1 MNDCQQIFCSNC
13 KEYRVVFE
21 LLEEWQIYNVPETV
35 RGYEYNGREECPEC
49 ENTIMLGTYVIEDIE
64 LFTCS
69 IGELIAEKISETE
82 IGECQYCNENIILYT
97 QKHGDPSD
105 LENVR
110 TLVEGHGFPTDISSE
125 IYLNIH
131 CSNCG
136 NELESDDPYV
146 TAEEVENWYSN
157 DVEIVINTFSGTT
170 EREGKDF
177 MNYLLKNPMLGM
189 NHELGQKIFFQIKSG
204 DIPNLIT
211 IEAGNRFLRGRTRKD
226 NERMATYIP
235 GELWNP
241 PEGIPSQGRY
251 NPPGISSLYM
261 ASSMEVVC
269 NELGFIYNEGK
280 SIDFA
285 EFLLLEDMRVWDVRD
300 LDIEIFSSMPSL
312 NQGLNL
318 SYEYIFPNFIA
329 QCLMANNYNGIIY
342 NSTRGDGYNFCLFNF
357 KRDKDVVVKKV
368 IPYNSIE
375 NQLKQLEKSPEK
387 IIDEEVDADLPF

>member
-1 MNDCQQIFCSNC
+1 MNDCQQFFCSNC

-21 LLEEWQIYNVPETV
+21 TLEEWQIYNVPETV
-35 RGYEYNGREECPEC
+35 RGYEYNSLKKCPRC
-49 ENTIMLGTYVIEDIE
+49 GNDIMLGTYVIKDIE
-64 LFTCS
+64 LFACS
-69 IGELIAEKISETE
+69 IGELIAEKISEAE

-105 LENVR
+105 LENVYA
-110 TLVEGHGFPTDISSE
+110 LVEGHGFPTDISRE

-136 NELESDDPYV
+136 NELESNDPYV

-170 EREGKDF
+170 EYEGKDF

-189 NHELGQKIFFQIKSG
+189 NHELGQKIFFQIKNG
-204 DIPNLIT
+204 NIPNLVT

-226 NERMATYIP
+226 NERMANYMP
-235 GELWNP
+235 EELWNP

-261 ASSMEVVC
+261 ASSMDVVF
-269 NELGFIYNEGK
+269 NELSFIYNEGE

-312 NQGLNL
+312 NKELKL

-357 KRDKDVVVKKV
+357 KRDKDIVVEKV

-375 NQLKQLEKSPEK
+375 NQLKRLEQFPKK
-387 IIDEEVDADLPF
+387 IIKEQADVDLPF